1 MKAHLILPLSL
12 LVTVLAIAISTGS
25 PVFLLLT
32 LLIALLLL
40 SGLASVLWAAGT
52 LSVSADISE
61 QTVRRGENATLVLR
75 IRHRCLIPIA
85 PVLLELGAVA
95 GTQEREIRLR
105 DLPGRT
111 QTLRMPLYAAHVGT
125 FGSGVRS
132 CTVEDLLGIFQR
144 KIVFPDSLF
153 ELVVLPNSFET
164 EPLALSPGDPGS
176 EIVSRATEDL
186 NAPSD
191 VRDYQPG
198 DAMKK
203 IHWKLS
209 LRKGELI
216 VRKFDEPILQDVL
229 LLMDCSPPPSWGHPE
244 AEADLRD
251 AMLET
256 AASVFQRE
264 SRTDHTLRLPL
275 YGEHPVDV
283 ESTMGLPIVF
293 DYLARVTFTETD
305 RFERMLTLE
314 SRRLR
319 KTGCV
324 VVISARLN
332 YAMVDVM
339 TRMRRMG
346 PTMRFYLITPVPDDP
361 QILPLVSRLRQ
372 GGIQVSYVTPEASPV
387 N

>member
-12 LVTVLAIAISTGS
+12 LIMVLAIAVSTGS

-32 LLIALLLL
+32 LLIAMILL

-52 LSVSADISE
+52 LSVSAEISE
-61 QTVRRGENATLVLR
+61 QTVRRGEDATLVLR

-95 GTQEREIRLR
+95 GTREREIRLR

-111 QTLRMPLYAAHVGT
+111 QTLRMPLYAAHVGI

-153 ELVVLPNSFET
+153 ELVVLPRPFET
-164 EPLALSPGDPGS
+164 EPLTLSPGDPGS

-191 VRDYQPG
+191 TRDYQPG

-216 VRKFDEPILQDVL
+216 VRKFDEPILRDVL
-229 LLMDCSPPPSWGHPE
+229 LLMDCSPPPSWGRPE

-264 SRTDHTLRLPL
+264 ARTDHTLRLPL
-275 YGEHPVDV
+275 YGDHPVDV
-283 ESTMGLPIVF
+283 ESSMGLPIVF

-372 GGIQVSYVTPEASPV
+372 GGIQVSYVTPDAD
-387 N
+387 